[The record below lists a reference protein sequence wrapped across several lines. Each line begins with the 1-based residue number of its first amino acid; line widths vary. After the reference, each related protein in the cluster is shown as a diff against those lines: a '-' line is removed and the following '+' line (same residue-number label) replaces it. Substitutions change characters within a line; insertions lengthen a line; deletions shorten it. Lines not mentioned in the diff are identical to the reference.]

1 MLARLTSRERV
12 WPLTIIIINQS
23 MKSLR
28 FLPLCLA
35 ALALPLVMTGCNNA
49 GTSTASTDTNAAP
62 ADTNT
67 PPAAADTNA
76 PAPAPADTNATP
88 AKVDTNA
95 APPASTNSGT

>member
-12 WPLTIIIINQS
+12 WPLTIIIINLS

-49 GTSTASTDTNAAP
+49 GPSSMSTDTNAAP
-62 ADTNT
+62 ADTNA
-67 PPAAADTNA
+67 PAAADTNA
-76 PAPAPADTNATP
+76 PAPAAADTNAP
-88 AKVDTNA
+88 ASTNA
-95 APPASTNSGT
+95 APATNSGT